1 MSTELFDPNAPAGTR
16 GIFGL
21 PHSPEE
27 SRVVLVPVP
36 WEATVSYG
44 GGASNA
50 PDAILRASRQ
60 VDLFDRDTGKPYE
73 VGIAMLRISDT
84 VKAWSDEAKI
94 LAAGVIAGG
103 GARGDAQLEKD
114 LDHVNDLGRRL
125 NAWVATETRGWLECD
140 KIVGIIGGD
149 HSAPLGAITSFADK
163 YPGLGILH
171 IDAHADLRVAYEG
184 FTFSHASIM
193 DNVIRDVPGVSK
205 LIQVGVRDYCE
216 QEDEAIRNSAG
227 RIKTFFESDVRRELL
242 DAGSW
247 RRVCSRIVAELPEN
261 VYISFDI
268 DGLDPT
274 LCPHTGTPV
283 PGGLSFGEMVVLF
296 KTLVDT
302 GRTIVGFDLVE
313 VAPDPSGISEWDGNV
328 AARALYKMI
337 GFALL
342 SNPGLPD
349 AA

>member
-1 MSTELFDPNAPAGTR
+1 MDHSFDPNAASVGD

-21 PHSPEE
+21 PDTPED
-27 SRVVLVPVP
+27 SRVVLIPVP

-44 GGASNA
+44 SGTADGPA
-50 PDAILRASRQ
+50 AILKASRQ

-73 VGIAMLRISDT
+73 SGIAMLPISET
-84 VKAWSDEAKI
+84 VRGWSDEARA
-94 LAAGVIAGG
+94 LAATIIENG
-103 GARGDAQLEKD
+103 GAKGDAQLELN
-114 LDHVNDLGRRL
+114 LDRVNDQGRLL
-125 NAWVATETRGWLECD
+125 NGWVANETRAWLQCD
-140 KIVGIIGGD
+140 KIVGIVGGD
-149 HSAPLGAITSFADK
+149 HSVPLGAISAIADK

-171 IDAHADLRVAYEG
+171 LDAHADLRVAYEG

-193 DNVIRDVPGVSK
+193 NNVMREVPTVAK
-205 LIQVGVRDYCE
+205 LVQVGIRDYCE

-227 RIKTFFESDVRRELL
+227 RIRTFFESDIRRELL

-247 RRVCSRIVAELPEN
+247 RRVCNRIVAELPESN
-261 VYISFDI
+261 YVSFDI

-274 LCPHTGTPV
+274 LCPNTGTPV
-283 PGGLSFGEMVVLF
+283 PGGLSFAETVVLL
-296 KTLVDT
+296 KTLVDS

-313 VAPDPSGISEWDGNV
+313 TAPDPTGVSEWDGNV
-328 AARALYKMI
+328 AARLLYKMI

-342 SNPGLPD
+342 SNPGLRP

>member
-125 NAWVATETRGWLECD
+125 NAWVATETRVWLECD

-193 DNVIRDVPGVSK
+193 DNVIREVPGVSK

-216 QEDEAIRNSAG
+216 QEDEAIRNSDFAPTCLPRHPRADLEANG
-227 RIKTFFESDVRRELL
+227 SARR
-242 DAGSW
+242 
-247 RRVCSRIVAELPEN
+247 
-261 VYISFDI
+261 
-268 DGLDPT
+268 
-274 LCPHTGTPV
+274 
-283 PGGLSFGEMVVLF
+283 
-296 KTLVDT
+296 
-302 GRTIVGFDLVE
+302 
-313 VAPDPSGISEWDGNV
+313 
-328 AARALYKMI
+328 
-337 GFALL
+337 
-342 SNPGLPD
+342 
-349 AA
+349 